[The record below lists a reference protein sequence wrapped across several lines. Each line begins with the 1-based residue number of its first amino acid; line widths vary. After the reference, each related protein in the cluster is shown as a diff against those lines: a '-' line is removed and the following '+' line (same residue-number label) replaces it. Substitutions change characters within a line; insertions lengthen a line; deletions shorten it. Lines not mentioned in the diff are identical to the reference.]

1 MDDTLIQMLRFASK
15 GYVCSQIMALL
26 TLDRCNESNPGLVRA
41 MGGLAYGCGNGMGTC
56 GVLTGACC
64 VIGYFAGKGADEE
77 KGNEDLMLML
87 EELTDW
93 FEDEIG
99 ARHSGITCHA
109 IVGEAGPEASRSIC
123 ANILSETYTRT
134 LTVLSDHGIP
144 CQ

>member
-26 TLDRCNESNPGLVRA
+26 TLDRCQDEDPGFIRSMA
-41 MGGLAYGCGNGMGTC
+41 GLAYGCGNGNASC

-64 VIGYFAGKGADEE
+64 VIGYFAGKGTDEE
-77 KGNEDLMLML
+77 KSNEDLMLML

-93 FEDEIG
+93 FEKQIG
-99 ARHSGITCHA
+99 KRHSGITCQA

-123 ANILSETYTRT
+123 ANILSETYAQTIT
-134 LTVLSDHGIP
+134 ILSDHGIAI
-144 CQ
+144 